1 MRAIHSLYSKRSSI
15 DLFGNH
21 IDTSTGKWTAV
32 DSGIGA
38 GVDSFFE
45 YLVKGAIL
53 FQKPELM
60 QMFKV
65 SYRAI
70 EKHLGKGG
78 WYIWATMSHG
88 HVSTPTFSSLETYWP
103 GLLSL
108 VGEFKTALKSITNYH
123 RILKQYGGIPE
134 LYNILQVRIQFF

>member
-1 MRAIHSLYSKRSSI
+1 
-15 DLFGNH
+15 
-21 IDTSTGKWTAV
+21 
-32 DSGIGA
+32 
-38 GVDSFFE
+38 
-45 YLVKGAIL
+45 
-53 FQKPELM
+53 
-60 QMFKV
+60 MFKV

-134 LYNILQVRIQFF
+134 LYNILQVCISNIQELYHYYCKKSLHLIFVNCFV